1 LEVVEQLNVQLLQ
14 MVMLV
19 ILQCLIQLHRQVEVV
34 VLDLKEILLVQVI
47 QVTLEDQLEEML
59 FLLRLLLDK
68 VTLLLQI
75 HHKVTMVVE
84 VVKTKVVQLMVVEVE
99 VELLRQELMECL
111 TVVEMVELEHQIIL
125 MDHAQHMLVVE
136 VEVQIVEHQEQ
147 VELVVELQENHT
159 VVEQQHVL
167 QQLTLEV
174 VEELVEI
181 ITLEQVV
188 QVLLLLE
195 VQVPL
200 HLQ

>member
-1 LEVVEQLNVQLLQ
+1 HQ
-14 MVMLV
+14 
-19 ILQCLIQLHRQVEVV
+19 QVEVV

-159 VVEQQHVL
+159 VVEQRHVL

-195 VQVPL
+195 VQVTV
-200 HLQ
+200 HFQ

>member
-1 LEVVEQLNVQLLQ
+1 MLEV
-14 MVMLV
+14 
-19 ILQCLIQLHRQVEVV
+19 
-34 VLDLKEILLVQVI
+34 KEILLVQVI
-47 QVTLEDQLEEML
+47 QVTLEDQVEEML

-99 VELLRQELMECL
+99 VELLRQELMGCL

-159 VVEQQHVL
+159 VVEQRHVL